1 MKRISTVLVIWL
13 AIVGVAVGVA
23 LAQGQ
28 GGEAAA
34 PPASA
39 TAEAQPQ
46 DPLFQVASG
55 LFAPLPEVVDDAA
68 RPVTDEKVE
77 LGKMLWYDTRLSLS
91 GGFSCNSCHNLA
103 TYGVDN
109 LPTSLGHG
117 WAIGPRNAPT
127 ALNAALHATQFW
139 DGRAADVEAQA
150 QGPILNPIEMGTPS
164 AEFATERIAS
174 IPTYVEL
181 FERAFP
187 GEEQPLTYENIA
199 NAIASF
205 ERTLTTPARFDDYLA
220 GDLDALD
227 DLEKEGLQV
236 FINTGCAGCHNGA
249 ALGGNT
255 LQRFGVVESYW
266 EATRDYVTID
276 SPTMPMDVGRFAV
289 THDESDLYVFKVP
302 SLRNIT
308 RTYPYFHDGSVWN
321 LRDATQIMA
330 RVQLGR
336 ELSEEDVDNIMAF
349 YEALEGTIPSYALQ
363 VPVLPASTDAT
374 SRPDHR

>member
-150 QGPILNPIEMGTPS
+150 QGPILN
-164 AEFATERIAS
+164 
-174 IPTYVEL
+174 
-181 FERAFP
+181 
-187 GEEQPLTYENIA
+187 
-199 NAIASF
+199 
-205 ERTLTTPARFDDYLA
+205 
-220 GDLDALD
+220 
-227 DLEKEGLQV
+227 
-236 FINTGCAGCHNGA
+236 
-249 ALGGNT
+249 
-255 LQRFGVVESYW
+255 
-266 EATRDYVTID
+266 
-276 SPTMPMDVGRFAV
+276 
-289 THDESDLYVFKVP
+289 
-302 SLRNIT
+302 
-308 RTYPYFHDGSVWN
+308 
-321 LRDATQIMA
+321 
-330 RVQLGR
+330 
-336 ELSEEDVDNIMAF
+336 
-349 YEALEGTIPSYALQ
+349 
-363 VPVLPASTDAT
+363 
-374 SRPDHR
+374 